1 MDVITGTLSW
11 DERCKIGWLLK
22 LQHIENNHSNFKA
35 NFVANWKPMQ
45 IRKNRCD
52 VAVSLMMCSLMRIN
66 TFYAFWRGYSLNG
79 WTNFHAQ
86 YLKRRR
92 LARGGAFSM
101 IEKNR
106 SMTLTFKKSIL
117 PLLFSFQNF
126 DRQFLET
133 GTRLREMVSI
143 EVKQNT
149 HGLKIFDLSWP
160 LKLYISKMVRTR

>member
-1 MDVITGTLSW
+1 
-11 DERCKIGWLLK
+11 
-22 LQHIENNHSNFKA
+22 
-35 NFVANWKPMQ
+35 
-45 IRKNRCD
+45 
-52 VAVSLMMCSLMRIN
+52 
-66 TFYAFWRGYSLNG
+66 
-79 WTNFHAQ
+79 
-86 YLKRRR
+86 
-92 LARGGAFSM
+92 M

-149 HGLKIFDLSWP
+149 HGLKIFDLS
-160 LKLYISKMVRTR
+160 